1 MEDEAAG
8 KLGPRQ
14 PQDLRSVAVRT
25 VAPTEGDLFAVVV
38 EDAGVGVGDLSRVT
52 RHVADDLLGA
62 GQRRLRVDH
71 PAVAGCALEK
81 MTPER
86 KRDSKG
92 VLVVGCL
99 ELAEQFPPEDLA
111 QLVVGEEEAWFT
123 GDPLITLIR
132 EATAG
137 DEAMSMGVKEKLLVP
152 SVELGGKPDPR
163 PQVAMGDFEERF

>member
-14 PQDLRSVAVRT
+14 PQDLRAVAVCT
-25 VAPTEGDLFAVVV
+25 VSPTERDFLAVVV
-38 EDAGVGVGDLSRVT
+38 ENTGVGESDLARVT

-62 GQRRLRVDH
+62 GKRRLRIDH

-81 MTPER
+81 MAPER
-86 KRDSKG
+86 RRDSKG

-111 QLVVGEEEAWFT
+111 QLVVGEEEAWIT

-137 DEAMSMGVKEKLLVP
+137 DEAMGMGVKEKLLVP
-152 SVELGGKPDPR
+152 GVEQGGKPDPR
-163 PQVAMGDFEERF
+163 PQVAMGDFEQRF